1 MAASPNLTAPLPSD
15 PRPLNLDQ
23 VEDLL
28 TLQKAAQKISSIL
41 DLDQLV
47 DKVVNEI
54 AHSFGCLDSDI
65 YPHNEERGELSL
77 VCAHGCIGCELH
89 GPRHSLKIGKGMV
102 GYVASS
108 GQMHY
113 APDVRQ
119 DPYYIGC
126 EESTLSE
133 VAIPLHV
140 EGELVGVFTTSH
152 PELNAFGPCQ
162 LRLLQ
167 ALCSDVAV
175 AVHNARRFQ
184 QEQRQREQM
193 TREAREARV
202 IQQALLPK
210 TSPCIPGF
218 TVSGLSIPV
227 GAVGGD
233 WYDFIPMDKGR
244 WGLVL
249 ADVSGKGTAAALL
262 MSATRGMLRSLAE
275 AACTPGEVLTKL
287 NRLLVEDFPA
297 GRFVTM
303 VYVVLDPAKRTLT
316 FANAGHLPPLPRDRR
331 FSRVPRRGAR
341 NSPGTGTERFL
352 GGGSEACRR
361 FSCGVLQRRYY
372 RGREPNGRRVR
383 VCTSSRTFFATRLL
397 LIPDEP
403 EVQGL
408 LALMLNCESRRAARR
423 GPDRDYIPLSEQ
435 DTKQWSKPLIAE
447 AEQHLAVAF
456 QCGRPGRFQLEAAIQ
471 SVHAERSQTGRTD
484 WTAIAAFYQQL
495 VRISPTLGPLTGAA
509 ALAEATGPQSGLTVL
524 DGLESE
530 SVSSY
535 QSYWAVRAH
544 LLQWLGKTSEAL
556 DAYERAIGLAEDPA
570 VRGFLLKRRG

>member
-1 MAASPNLTAPLPSD
+1 MAASSNFTAPLPSSPD
-15 PRPLNLDQ
+15 LLRPDQ

-28 TLQKAAQKISSIL
+28 KLQKAAQKISSIL

-47 DKVVNEI
+47 DKVVNDI
-54 AHSFGCLDSDI
+54 ARSFGCLDSDI
-65 YPHNEERGELSL
+65 YLHNEERGELSL
-77 VCAHGCIGCELH
+77 VCAHGCTGCDLH
-89 GPRHSLKIGKGMV
+89 GPGHSLKIGKGMV
-102 GYVASS
+102 GYVAST

-140 EGELVGVFTTSH
+140 EGQLVGVFTASH
-152 PELNAFGPCQ
+152 TELDAFNPCQ

-167 ALCSDVAV
+167 ALCTDMAA

-193 TREAREARV
+193 THEAREARF

-210 TSPCIPGF
+210 ASPLIPGF

-262 MSATRGMLRSLAE
+262 MSATRGILRSLVE

-303 VYVVLDPAKRTLT
+303 VYAVLDPTKRTLT
-316 FANAGHLPPLPRDRR
+316 FANAGHLPPLLVTGISAQFLD
-331 FSRVPRRGAR
+331 VERG
-341 NSPGTGTERFL
+341 
-352 GGGSEACRR
+352 
-361 FSCGVLQRRYY
+361 
-372 RGREPNGRRVR
+372 
-383 VCTSSRTFFATRLL
+383 
-397 LIPDEP
+397 
-403 EVQGL
+403 
-408 LALMLNCESRRAARR
+408 
-423 GPDRDYIPLSEQ
+423 IPLGLGPSDFSEVEVNLPPGSRLVFYS
-435 DTKQWSKPLIAE
+435 DGITE
-447 AEQHLAVAF
+447 AEN
-456 QCGRPGRFQLEAAIQ
+456 
-471 SVHAERSQTGRTD
+471 RTD
-484 WTAIAAFYQQL
+484 EEYGF
-495 VRISPTLGPLTGAA
+495 VRLQEHFLQTDAS
-509 ALAEATGPQSGLTVL
+509 AESLLDNVRSFADGSGLR
-524 DGLESE
+524 DDA
-530 SVSSY
+530 SVIL
-535 QSYWAVRAH
+535 VK
-544 LLQWLGKTSEAL
+544 G
-556 DAYERAIGLAEDPA
+556 
-570 VRGFLLKRRG
+570 